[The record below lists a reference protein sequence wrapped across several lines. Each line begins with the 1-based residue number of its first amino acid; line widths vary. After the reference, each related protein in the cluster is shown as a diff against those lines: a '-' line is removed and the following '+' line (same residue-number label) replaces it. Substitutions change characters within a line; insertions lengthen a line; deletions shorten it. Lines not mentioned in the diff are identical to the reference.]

1 MNRRLQQTCN
11 KVWKNRMKLAFSEIN
26 NYPNV
31 NFWTCPALNHKYRTI
46 YSASQGAEFLFLLYE
61 NHAIVAWF
69 REALAVSNK
78 KTPIVILNLIFR
90 ALRLGGRLAADLGVH
105 V

>member
-1 MNRRLQQTCN
+1 MSV
-11 KVWKNRMKLAFSEIN
+11 KA
-26 NYPNV
+26 P
-31 NFWTCPALNHKYRTI
+31 
-46 YSASQGAEFLFLLYE
+46 SAVEAGGAFLLYE

-78 KTPIVILNLIFR
+78 KTPIVILDLIFR